1 MAKGNKGFKVV
12 KILYVLHVLLMLAA
26 GVAWIVSC
34 VSDDLPEA
42 LRVLCILAALPVL
55 LGRFLFIPYIVG
67 AVLTGFYIHGLRKWD
82 RSSGTV
88 TLFVVLLV
96 LSIVGYVVMELLFA
110 NMIDGLMSV

>member
-1 MAKGNKGFKVV
+1 MAEAL
-12 KILYVLHVLLMLAA
+12 KIRLAA
-26 GVAWIVSC
+26 RCEAAGRPENEDNFQVAE
-34 VSDDLPEA
+34 DLPEP
-42 LRVLCILAALPVL
+42 LMWLSVIVALPVL

-88 TLFVVLLV
+88 ILFVVLLV

-110 NMIDGLMSV
+110 NLIDGLMSV